1 MQDVAAETV
10 GIVFPSLSDGES
22 LVRRHAWHDARYV
35 GRSAGKVVTWRGWS
49 VNLSEVEPRYRNIYI
64 DKVDNTL
71 PVSERFRLFGEDF
84 AEAIQGF
91 AQFITLFVTALP
103 ADSGDEI
110 RARGFVPR
118 MLTTVAHGCIVTDIA
133 SFLEGTVSE
142 WAEQLSR
149 LVLLQR
155 LISVSRAP
163 APRTRQI
170 AHDIIYL
177 PELREGTRLVAEG
190 SGSPIPLYTFAKP
203 FPAELPKPL
212 SVLLGELELLE
223 DWV

>member
-10 GIVFPSLSDGES
+10 GIVFPSRTGGES
-22 LVRRHAWHDARYV
+22 LVRRHAWRDARYV

-91 AQFITLFVTALP
+91 AQFIALFVTALP

-118 MLTTVAHGCIVTDIA
+118 MLTTVAHGCIVTDVQ
-133 SFLEGTVSE
+133 SFLKGSISE

-155 LISVSRAP
+155 MISVSRAP
-163 APRTRQI
+163 GPRTRQI
-170 AHDIIYL
+170 AHDIIY
-177 PELREGTRLVAEG
+177 PPQQRNGTRLVAED
-190 SGSPIPLYTFAKP
+190 SGSPVPLYTLAGP